1 MCVVVYIYRFICGN
15 LALYVEKLRKTT
27 IFLQIFVYWQ
37 GCILCSSYRLIANS
51 NFFTLKKS
59 TTSSPQ
65 IGVESEFLLP
75 KMGQSITEATIIQWH
90 VAENESFEEGDVLLE
105 VATDKVDNEVVAP
118 AAGKL
123 IKKLEQ
129 EEAVVPVE
137 EAIAVVQ
144 FEATSDDASGQKQND
159 RAADSKA
166 KPKKPSTN
174 TSAKAKT
181 TTSTTYTA
189 RSNMY
194 VSPLIEQIAR
204 THHISYEELA
214 RIPASG
220 AEGRLRKSDVYTY
233 IEEGRP
239 AQFAQP
245 VAAEPAGFRVPD
257 LKFDKGTGT
266 IIEMDRMRQMI
277 ADHMVYSKH
286 TSPHVTAYV
295 EADLTEMVNWRN
307 AVKIPFQEK
316 YNQRLTFTPL
326 FVEAVAKAIVEFP
339 NINASLDGKNIIVKD
354 EVNIGMA
361 TALPTGNLIVP
372 VVRNA
377 DKKDLLALAT
387 NTNALAEKARNND
400 LSGDEIKGGTFTISN
415 VGTFG
420 SLMGTP
426 IINQPEVAILATG
439 VIKKRAEVMETPE
452 GDKIE
457 IRSMMYLSL
466 SFDHRVV
473 DGYLAGS
480 FLRRVADY
488 MEAPRSKE
496 EF

>member
-1 MCVVVYIYRFICGN
+1 M
-15 LALYVEKLRKTT
+15 
-27 IFLQIFVYWQ
+27 
-37 GCILCSSYRLIANS
+37 
-51 NFFTLKKS
+51 
-59 TTSSPQ
+59 
-65 IGVESEFLLP
+65 ESEFLLP

-118 AAGKL
+118 APGRL
-123 IKKLEQ
+123 IKKLEH
-129 EEAVVPVE
+129 EESVVPIE
-137 EAIAVVQ
+137 QAIAIVQ
-144 FEATSDDASGQKQND
+144 FEATSDVASGEKQNEPTKH
-159 RAADSKA
+159 DSKVTS
-166 KPKKPSTN
+166 KKPSTK
-174 TSAKAKT
+174 TSAKAKP
-181 TTSTTYTA
+181 TTSATYTA

-194 VSPLIEQIAR
+194 VSPLIEKIAR
-204 THHISYEELA
+204 AYHISYEELA
-214 RIPASG
+214 RIPATG
-220 AEGRLRKSDVYTY
+220 AEGRLRKSDVNAY

-245 VAAEPAGFRVPD
+245 VAVEPAGFRVPD

-307 AVKIPFQEK
+307 AVKVPFQEK

-326 FVEAVAKAIVEFP
+326 FVEAVAKAIEEFP

-354 EVNIGMA
+354 EINIGMA

-377 DKKDLLALAT
+377 DKKSLLELAT
-387 NTNALAEKARNND
+387 NTNALAEKARNNN
-400 LSGDEIKGGTFTISN
+400 LSGDEIRGGTFTISN

-480 FLRRVADY
+480 FLRRIADH
-488 MEAPRSKE
+488 MEAPRNKE